1 MSSIRSAPLS
11 KCRNQTKDR
20 KKATKLFPCRVTV
33 PCTYAPS
40 TLYAFRHSNQIGQRC
55 IIDGSTSRLVREVNG
70 KRMISLLLTSSVFRK
85 RNELLR
91 HCCAESNGP
100 AVNHAQVIVP
110 KFDRRYLWC
119 CSRSYYSDVFPLCVR
134 RNVNFR
140 PPSFFFS
147 LFAFVRPLDRRI
159 ELGQIKENDSRG
171 VTTLLSVTNT
181 SVLFLRVRP
190 YRSGRMNGPGQF
202 RLKQAG
208 EKKKPRVS
216 RFCLQ
221 KIFLPFDYDGN
232 WVQGRAKR
240 KWAAP
245 SRPCIPAVKRDASA
259 VPYAV
264 PREKKKEAEGLV
276 PFLHLVRFGSLQ
288 GIARL

>member
-1 MSSIRSAPLS
+1 M
-11 KCRNQTKDR
+11 
-20 KKATKLFPCRVTV
+20 
-33 PCTYAPS
+33 
-40 TLYAFRHSNQIGQRC
+40 
-55 IIDGSTSRLVREVNG
+55 
-70 KRMISLLLTSSVFRK
+70 
-85 RNELLR
+85 
-91 HCCAESNGP
+91 
-100 AVNHAQVIVP
+100 
-110 KFDRRYLWC
+110 
-119 CSRSYYSDVFPLCVR
+119 CVR

-264 PREKKKEAEGLV
+264 PREKKRSRGTRPLSPPRSLRLPTRNRKTLIGWSSVRLPVLALPPSLSPPTPSYLHYYTYSILPQQRKRPSLLLV
-276 PFLHLVRFGSLQ
+276 LFLSLHPQQPVWCVRFHSSLPPTSS
-288 GIARL
+288 IYLNTNSASHS

>member
-1 MSSIRSAPLS
+1 M
-11 KCRNQTKDR
+11 
-20 KKATKLFPCRVTV
+20 
-33 PCTYAPS
+33 
-40 TLYAFRHSNQIGQRC
+40 
-55 IIDGSTSRLVREVNG
+55 STSG
-70 KRMISLLLTSSVFRK
+70 HLLS
-85 RNELLR
+85 
-91 HCCAESNGP
+91 
-100 AVNHAQVIVP
+100 
-110 KFDRRYLWC
+110 
-119 CSRSYYSDVFPLCVR
+119 
-134 RNVNFR
+134 
-140 PPSFFFS
+140 FS

-221 KIFLPFDYDGN
+221 KIFLPFDYEGN

-264 PREKKKEAEGLV
+264 PREKKRSRGTRPLSPPRSLRLPTRNRKTLIGWSS
-276 PFLHLVRFGSLQ
+276 VRLPVLALPPSLSLPPLPPTSTTTPTLYSLSSGNGHRFSSSFFSHCIHSSPSGVFVSTALCHRHPASIPTQ
-288 GIARL
+288 TPLRTVDWVVDSSCTVFRPAAVNTLRVTIAKKKTFPSVISANLRV